1 MTAKRSASLATL
13 ALAALTVLALAG
25 CGKEGELDR
34 PAPLIGHGTRPNAQ
48 TQTRQ
53 TAASRARAD
62 SARSGDAQA
71 PQSADEVRNQGDQ
84 LPPPPVTGTV
94 MPGLPPGP
102 NPQPP
107 PGGLPN
113 PLQPATVPQ

>member
-1 MTAKRSASLATL
+1 MIARYSALTLA
-13 ALAALTVLALAG
+13 ALAALALAG
-25 CGKEGELDR
+25 CGKQGELAR
-34 PAPLIGHGTRPNAQ
+34 PAPLIGHGTKPNAQ

-53 TAASRARAD
+53 TAAERARAD
-62 SARSGDAQA
+62 AARAAVGQA

-94 MPGLPPGP
+94 MPGLPAGP

>member
-1 MTAKRSASLATL
+1 MTAMRSASLATL
-13 ALAALTVLALAG
+13 AALAALALAG

-34 PAPLIGHGTRPNAQ
+34 PAPLFGHGTRPNAE

-53 TAASRARAD
+53 SAATRARAD
-62 SARSGDAQA
+62 SARSTNAQA

-84 LPPPPVTGTV
+84 LPPPPPVTGTV
-94 MPGLPPGP
+94 LPGLPAGP

>member
-1 MTAKRSASLATL
+1 MIAKRSACIGAL
-13 ALAALTVLALAG
+13 ALAALALAG
-25 CGKEGELDR
+25 CGKLGDLDR
-34 PAPLIGHGTRPNAQ
+34 PAPLFGHGTQPNAQ

-53 TAASRARAD
+53 TAAARARAD
-62 SARSGDAQA
+62 DVRSTDAQA

-84 LPPPPVTGTV
+84 LPPPPLTGS
-94 MPGLPPGP
+94 PINGLPPGP

-113 PLQPATVPQ
+113 PMQPATIPQ